1 MEQGTDYHADENGST
16 ALIKYGFIKYVQLL
30 RLRGY
35 RVKDLE

>member
-16 ALIKYGFIKYVQLL
+16 ALIKYVQLL